1 MFLNSI
7 MIHLNKY
14 IILGGKGFIGR
25 NLCDY
30 IVRQGH
36 EIEEQNN
43 ILKMQLEVIDKKDE
57 HIRC

>member
-1 MFLNSI
+1 MFRNS
-7 MIHLNKY
+7 
-14 IILGGKGFIGR
+14 IILGGNGFIGR

>member
-1 MFLNSI
+1 MFRNSI
-7 MIHLNKY
+7 MIHWNKY
-14 IILGGKGFIGR
+14 IILGGNGFIGR